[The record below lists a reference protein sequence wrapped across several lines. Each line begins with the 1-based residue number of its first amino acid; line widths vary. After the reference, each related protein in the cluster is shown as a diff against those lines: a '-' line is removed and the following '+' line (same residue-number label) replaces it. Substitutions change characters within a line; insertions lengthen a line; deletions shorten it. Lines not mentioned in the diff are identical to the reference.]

1 MAYDSF
7 IDTLELFPRGLVYV
21 ALGIGILVIAK
32 IVQEIATP
40 YHVAEQLRTKDN
52 VALAVSISGYYLGT
66 IIIFVGALFQ
76 PGAGIIAEAGVI
88 GNAGIIA
95 DTGIIADSG
104 LGFTTDYW
112 EDVLEV
118 FLYSLAGIVVLNV
131 LRILIDKLV
140 LYQFN
145 TEKEIIEDHN
155 IGTGVVEA
163 AVYIGVGLVIAGAI
177 AGEGRASDS
186 ALTIAYQ
193 SLAFGGLGIATLIFY
208 TLFYEF
214 TTPFKIHEEIERD
227 NVAVGVALAGNI
239 IAISI
244 ITFKAVF
251 GEFVS
256 WTDSLVSFYTFAGL
270 GFSVLFV
277 VRLINDFV
285 IFPRVKIADELAI
298 DRNVGVA
305 YIVSVMVI
313 STSVILFFAI

>member
-1 MAYDSF
+1 MYDAF

-32 IVQEIATP
+32 IVQQIATP
-40 YHVAEQLRTKDN
+40 YHVAEQLRTHDN

-66 IIIFVGALFQ
+66 MIIFVGALFE
-76 PGAGIIAEAGVI
+76 PGAGIIADG
-88 GNAGIIA
+88 
-95 DTGIIADSG
+95 S

-112 EDVLEV
+112 EGVLKV
-118 FLYSLAGIVVLNV
+118 FLYALAGIVVMNV
-131 LRILIDKLV
+131 ARILIDKLV
-140 LYQFN
+140 LYQFS

-163 AVYIGVGLVIAGAI
+163 AVYIAVGLVIAGAI
-177 AGEGRASDS
+177 AGEGRATDNT
-186 ALTIAYQ
+186 LTIALQ
-193 SLAFGGLGIATLIFY
+193 SLAFGGLGIATLILY

-214 TTPFKIHEEIERD
+214 TTSFKIHEEIERD
-227 NVAVGVALAGNI
+227 NVAVGVALAGNL

-256 WTDSLVSFYTFAGL
+256 WEDSLTSFFTFAVI
-270 GFSVLFV
+270 GFAVLFV
-277 VRLINDFV
+277 VRMVNDFV
-285 IFPRVKIADELAI
+285 IFPNVKIADELSI

-313 STSVILFFAI
+313 SVSIILFFAI

>member
-7 IDTLELFPRGLVYV
+7 IDTIELFPRGLVYV

-40 YHVAEQLRTKDN
+40 YHVADQLRTKDN

-66 IIIFVGALFQ
+66 IIVFVGALFQ
-76 PGAGIIAEAGVI
+76 PGAGIIADG
-88 GNAGIIA
+88 
-95 DTGIIADSG
+95 S

-112 EDVLEV
+112 EGVLTV
-118 FLYSLAGIVVLNV
+118 FLYALAGIVVLNV
-131 LRILIDKLV
+131 ARILIDKLV
-140 LYQFN
+140 LYQFS

-155 IGTGVVEA
+155 VGTGVVEG
-163 AVYIGVGLVIAGAI
+163 AVYIAVGLVIAGAI
-177 AGEGRASDS
+177 AGEGRDTDS
-186 ALTIAYQ
+186 TLTVAYQ

-214 TTPFKIHEEIERD
+214 TTSYKIHEEIERD
-227 NVAVGVALAGNI
+227 NVAVGVALAGNL

-256 WTDSLVSFYTFAGL
+256 WTDSLVSFYTFAGI
-270 GFSVLFV
+270 GFAVLFV
-277 VRLINDFV
+277 VRMINDFV

-298 DRNVGVA
+298 DGNVGVA

-313 STSVILFFAI
+313 SVSIILFFAI

>member
-1 MAYDSF
+1 MYDAF

-32 IVQEIATP
+32 IVQQIATP
-40 YHVAEQLRTKDN
+40 YHVAEQLRTHDN

-66 IIIFVGALFQ
+66 IIVFVGALFE
-76 PGAGIIAEAGVI
+76 PGAGIIADG
-88 GNAGIIA
+88 
-95 DTGIIADSG
+95 S

-112 EDVLEV
+112 EGVLKV

-131 LRILIDKLV
+131 ARILIDKLV
-140 LYQFN
+140 LYQFS

-155 IGTGVVEA
+155 VGTGVVEG
-163 AVYIGVGLVIAGAI
+163 AVYIAVGLVIAGAI
-177 AGEGRASDS
+177 AGEGRDTDS
-186 ALTIAYQ
+186 TLTVAYQ

-214 TTPFKIHEEIERD
+214 TTSYKIHEEIERD
-227 NVAVGVALAGNI
+227 NVAVGVALAGNL

-256 WTDSLVSFYTFAGL
+256 WEESLASFFTFAVI
-270 GFSVLFV
+270 GFAVLFV
-277 VRLINDFV
+277 VRMINDFV

-313 STSVILFFAI
+313 SVSIILFFAI